1 MLSAG
6 EDKRNVPIEGS
17 RLSGFFNNP
26 ACGPV
31 RTRYAC
37 SVHGASMSEW
47 RAVFPNDHVFDVPD
61 NGRLWLG
68 QLFDKTSYLMLGP
81 YKGTLENYRAEC
93 RGEAKSSKHCGGAG
107 R

>member
-1 MLSAG
+1 
-6 EDKRNVPIEGS
+6 
-17 RLSGFFNNP
+17 
-26 ACGPV
+26 
-31 RTRYAC
+31 
-37 SVHGASMSEW
+37 MSEW

>member
-47 RAVFPNDHVFDVPD
+47 ALSFRTIMYSTCLTMEGYGLASC
-61 NGRLWLG
+61 LI
-68 QLFDKTSYLMLGP
+68 
-81 YKGTLENYRAEC
+81 
-93 RGEAKSSKHCGGAG
+93 KHHI
-107 R
+107 